1 MKHLTR
7 EDIDEDLLS
16 PLSSRPSLHADF
28 RSFFDRE
35 DLSQLALSV
44 NDSAANK
51 TFHECYDKEDKL
63 GEGGFAVVYRCRH
76 KLRGNIYAVKEI
88 ENEEYEGSGDGN
100 TIKEEINAMK
110 RLREI
115 PYIVRLLDVFK
126 EYDRTF
132 MIMEEMKGGDLLDKI
147 EEKEFYPEDECR
159 KLSRRLFEAIYF
171 CHRKRIVHRDIKPEN
186 LLLESTTDDTKIRLA
201 DFGCAKQMNSD
212 TILTTM
218 CGTPQYVAPEVYMQ
232 RNGYDEKCDLWSAA
246 VVIYLLLGGYV
257 PFDGDA
263 MELPSIVCAGKFQF
277 HDKYWKDISAAPKKL
292 IKDLLRVDPMERA
305 TITEVLDTGWLRRQ
319 DKEKADLRRHSE
331 SIETAHLYNAATDA
345 KSGDESSVNSV
356 KNIHWSRHRSIV

>member
-1 MKHLTR
+1 
-7 EDIDEDLLS
+7 
-16 PLSSRPSLHADF
+16 
-28 RSFFDRE
+28 
-35 DLSQLALSV
+35 
-44 NDSAANK
+44 
-51 TFHECYDKEDKL
+51 
-63 GEGGFAVVYRCRH
+63 
-76 KLRGNIYAVKEI
+76 VKEI

-115 PYIVRLLDVFK
+115 PYIVRLLDVF
-126 EYDRTF
+126 EDYDRTF

-159 KLSRRLFEAIYF
+159 KLSRRLFEAIFF

-186 LLLESTTDDTKIRLA
+186 VLLENTTDDTKIKLA
-201 DFGCAKQMNSD
+201 DFGCAKQMNSE
-212 TILTTM
+212 TILITM

-257 PFDGDA
+257 PFDGEA
-263 MELPSIVCAGKFQF
+263 MELPAIVCAGEFQF
-277 HDKYWKDISAAPKKL
+277 HDKYWKDISAGPKKL

-305 TITEVLDTGWLRRQ
+305 SMTDVLDTGWLRRQ
-319 DKEKADLRRHSE
+319 DKEKANRRRHSE
-331 SIETAHLYNAATDA
+331 SIESAHLYSATKDA
-345 KSGDESSVNSV
+345 KSDDESSVKSDDAMLLFAREIGSV
-356 KNIHWSRHRSIV
+356 L

>member
-1 MKHLTR
+1 MTQLSR
-7 EDIDEDLLS
+7 EEIDEDLLS
-16 PLSSRPSLHADF
+16 PLSNRPSLHNDF
-28 RSFFDRE
+28 RSFFQRE
-35 DLSQLALSV
+35 DSKSQLALSV

-51 TFHECYDKEDKL
+51 TFDECYDKEEQL

-76 KLRGNIYAVKEI
+76 KERGNVYAVKEI
-88 ENEEYEGSGDGN
+88 ENEEYEGSGVGN

-171 CHRKRIVHRDIKPEN
+171 CHKKRIVHRDIKPEN
-186 LLLESTTDDTKIRLA
+186 ILLESPYDDTKIRLA
-201 DFGCAKQMNSD
+201 DFGCAKQMTSD

-246 VVIYLLLGGYV
+246 VVVYLLLGGYV
-257 PFDGDA
+257 PFDGED
-263 MELPSIVCAGKFQF
+263 MELPKIVCAGHFEF
-277 HDKYWKDISAAPKKL
+277 HDKFWKHISDAPKKL
-292 IKDLLRVDPMERA
+292 IKDLLRVDPEERA
-305 TITEVLDTGWLRRQ
+305 TITNVLDVGWLRRQ
-319 DKEKADLRRHSE
+319 DKEIAERRRQSE
-331 SIETAHLYNAATDA
+331 SIQNTA
-345 KSGDESSVNSV
+345 DEV
-356 KNIHWSRHRSIV
+356 